1 MNKLT
6 YPELYDLSKDIREQN
21 NLINQFPEIKIKIE
35 RIADSVR
42 LVLGDKLNKIK
53 GNQIRQIGQTNYFD
67 EIP

>member
-6 YPELYDLSKDIREQN
+6 YPELYDLSKDIRAN

-53 GNQIRQIGQTNYFD
+53 GNQIRQIGETDHFKK
-67 EIP
+67 IP

>member
-6 YPELYDLSKDIREQN
+6 YPELYELSKDIREQN

>member
-6 YPELYDLSKDIREQN
+6 YPELYDLSKDIKEEN

>member
-53 GNQIRQIGQTNYFD
+53 GNQLRQIGETDHFKK
-67 EIP
+67 IP